1 MKILHYIFLTLTI
14 LWLAVI
20 FIFSSQTGDISSNT
34 SGAIVDIIV
43 SIFIPDFEEYSLT
56 QQQDISDTVS
66 FIVRKG
72 AHFAEYAILGLL
84 SFLTAMTYIWK
95 KMLSCSIDEL
105 HMVFCVKR
113 MKCGIVSLIFAC
125 TYAITDELHQG
136 FVADRSPALRDI
148 CIDSCGAFIGILFVC
163 FSLSIYFK
171 KKESRS

>member
-14 LWLAVI
+14 IWLAVI
-20 FIFSSQTGDISSNT
+20 FIFSSQTGDTSSNT

-43 SIFIPDFEEYSLT
+43 SIFIPDFLEYSPT
-56 QQQDISDTVS
+56 EQQDISDTVS

-95 KMLSCSIDEL
+95 KMLSSS
-105 HMVFCVKR
+105 V
-113 MKCGIVSLIFAC
+113 
-125 TYAITDELHQG
+125 DELHQG
-136 FVADRSPALRDI
+136 FVADRSPALRDV
-148 CIDSCGAFIGILFVC
+148 CIDSCGAFVGILFVC

-171 KKESRS
+171 KKKSRT